1 MAEGRIN
8 MRGKDGVISDC
19 RVSLSI
25 IDEGDNNDT
34 HAGGTKKTLIF
45 GS

>member
-1 MAEGRIN
+1 
-8 MRGKDGVISDC
+8 MRGKDGIISDC

-34 HAGGTKKTLIF
+34 HAEENKK
-45 GS
+45 